1 MQRRQFIS
9 LLGSTAVAWPL
20 AARAQQASS
29 VPKVGLLYPGPSALA
44 AVRGAHV
51 LDGLRS
57 EGFKEPDQ
65 VILVSR
71 TTEGDPARSTAIV
84 NELLASKVD
93 VLLPVAPALVRAAK
107 AAGGGIPI
115 VANDLESDPV
125 ESGYVASLA
134 HPGGNITGVF
144 LDFPDFGTKL
154 LELLKDAI
162 PGLSNVIVLW
172 DPGTATI

>member
-1 MQRRQFIS
+1 MAS
-9 LLGSTAVAWPL
+9 L
-20 AARAQQASS
+20 
-29 VPKVGLLYPGPSALA
+29 
-44 AVRGAHV
+44 RGTHV

-71 TTEGDPARSTAIV
+71 ASEGDPARGTAIV
-84 NELLASKVD
+84 SELLASKVD
-93 VLLPVAPALVRAAK
+93 VLLAVTPALVRAAK

-134 HPGGNITGVF
+134 KPGGNITGVF
-144 LDFPDFGTKL
+144 LDFPEHIGGENGRKPALD
-154 LELLKDAI
+154 
-162 PGLSNVIVLW
+162 GLVCHETSN
-172 DPGTATI
+172 

>member
-1 MQRRQFIS
+1 MAS
-9 LLGSTAVAWPL
+9 L
-20 AARAQQASS
+20 
-29 VPKVGLLYPGPSALA
+29 
-44 AVRGAHV
+44 RGTHV

-71 TTEGDPARSTAIV
+71 ASEGDPARGTAIV
-84 NELLASKVD
+84 SELLASKVD
-93 VLLPVAPALVRAAK
+93 VLLAVTPALVRAAK

-134 HPGGNITGVF
+134 KPGGNITGVF
-144 LDFPDFGTKL
+144 LDFPEFAKL
-154 LELLKDAI
+154 L
-162 PGLSNVIVLW
+162 
-172 DPGTATI
+172 ATLTP